1 MNLKT
6 FLSAPNTKKLLSS
19 IILPVLTGIFA
30 GLLTRNSMQTFSV
43 LNKPPFAPPAILF
56 PIVWT
61 ILYILMGI
69 SFYLIQTNRNNQKN
83 CSNASSLYYYQ
94 LAVNFLW
101 SIFFFRLEWY
111 LFSFLWL
118 LLLWVLVFLM
128 IRCFSKISKLASWLN
143 VPYLLWITFA
153 GYLNFAIWWLNR

>member
-6 FLSAPNTKKLLSS
+6 FLSTLNVKKLLSS
-19 IILPVLTGIFA
+19 IALPLLTGIFA
-30 GLLTRNSMQTFSV
+30 SLLTRDSMDTFSI
-43 LNKPPFAPPAILF
+43 LNKPPLAPPAILF

-69 SFYLIQTNRNNQKN
+69 SFYLIQTNRQNNQN

-94 LAVNFLW
+94 LVVNFLW
-101 SIFFFRLEWY
+101 SIFFFRLKWY

-118 LLLWVLVFLM
+118 LLLWILIFLM
-128 IRCFSKISKLASWLN
+128 IRCFSKISKLAGWLN
-143 VPYLLWITFA
+143 IPYFLWVTFA
-153 GYLNFAIWWLNR
+153 GYLNFAIWWLN